1 MTGIFQVE
9 PGHPPLVIFTRL
21 TSSQGGI
28 KAVVWTDALQ
38 AVSMYLCVLLVMV
51 MGVWQVGGLGVV
63 WERGVASGRIEP
75 PV

>member
-9 PGHPPLVIFTRL
+9 PGHLVIFTRL

-28 KAVVWTDALQ
+28 RAVVWTDALQ